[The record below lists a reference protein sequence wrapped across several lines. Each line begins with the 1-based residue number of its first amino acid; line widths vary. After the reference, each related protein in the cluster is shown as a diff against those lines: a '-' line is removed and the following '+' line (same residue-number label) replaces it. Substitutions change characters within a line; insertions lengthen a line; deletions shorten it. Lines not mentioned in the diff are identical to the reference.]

1 MPEPST
7 TTTDIA
13 MLPRPFSRLRAGPV
27 LMIAAALALTALPAL
42 AQNALPMTPRNAL
55 PATPQDVEARALKEQ
70 VQELGQKI
78 ADARVLLA
86 ETVRNQVPPT
96 VAAQLE
102 VRLSDLEAEVRGLT
116 GRIEELDFGMRRMNE
131 RLDKAMADMEFRISE
146 LEEGKGGKKGAKT
159 TAKNAKSAEAKSAEA
174 KSTDNKADGAR
185 GEEPASSGTEHPG
198 GGPAAS
204 QPQTAMANPG
214 PVKLPQGS
222 ETDQYQ
228 YAMSFLRKGQYEQ
241 ASSALQAFVAAHPNG
256 QLASNAVYWLGESF
270 YARGMFDQAAVRFAE
285 GYQKYPNGAKGP
297 DSLLKLG
304 MSLGRLNKKTEACT
318 TLAELRRKY
327 PDAPGNIQS
336 GANAARQRF
345 GCR

>member
-1 MPEPST
+1 M
-7 TTTDIA
+7 
-13 MLPRPFSRLRAGPV
+13 
-27 LMIAAALALTALPAL
+27 LMIAGALALMAPATI

-55 PATPQDVEARALKEQ
+55 PATPQDIETRALKEQ
-70 VQELGQKI
+70 VQELGQRV

-116 GRIEELDFGMRRMNE
+116 GRVEELDYGMRQMNE

-146 LEEGKGGKKGAKT
+146 LEDGKGTGGKKSTKST
-159 TAKNAKSAEAKSAEA
+159 KPSAKNSKASEAKS
-174 KSTDNKADGAR
+174 DDHDKADGAHAE
-185 GEEPASSGTEHPG
+185 GGSSSGAEHPG
-198 GGPAAS
+198 GGPAAK

-214 PVKLPQGS
+214 PVTLPPGS

-241 ASSALQAFVAAHPNG
+241 ASSALAAFVSAHPQG
-256 QLASNAVYWLGESF
+256 KLASNALYWLGESY
-270 YARGMFDQAAVRFAE
+270 YARGQFDQAAVRFAE
-285 GYQKYPNGAKGP
+285 GYQRYPDGAKGP

-304 MSLGRLNKKTEACT
+304 MSLGRLNKRTEACT
-318 TLAELRRKY
+318 TLAELRRKF
-327 PDAPGNIQS
+327 PDAPANIQS

>member
-1 MPEPST
+1 
-7 TTTDIA
+7 
-13 MLPRPFSRLRAGPV
+13 
-27 LMIAAALALTALPAL
+27 MIAGALALSAVPTV

-55 PATPQDVEARALKEQ
+55 PATPQDAEARALREQ
-70 VQELGQKI
+70 VQELGQRV

-116 GRIEELDFGMRRMNE
+116 GRIEELDFGVRKMNE

-146 LEEGKGGKKGAKT
+146 LEDGKGTGGKKTTKT
-159 TAKNAKSAEAKSAEA
+159 SKNAKAGENKAAETKS
-174 KSTDNKADGAR
+174 KDNARADGAP
-185 GEEPASSGTEHPG
+185 GASEGSAGAEHPG
-198 GGPAAS
+198 GGAS
-204 QPQTAMANPG
+204 AKPPEVAMAKPG
-214 PVKLPQGS
+214 PVTLPPGS

-228 YAMSFLRKGQYEQ
+228 FAMAFLRKGQYEQ
-241 ASSALQAFVAAHPNG
+241 ASSALAAFVAAHPKG
-256 QLASNAVYWLGESF
+256 QLASNAVYWLGESY

-285 GYQKYPNGAKGP
+285 GYQKYPDGAKGP

-304 MSLGRLNKKTEACT
+304 MSLGRLNKRSEACT
-318 TLAELRRKY
+318 SLAELRRKF
-327 PDAPGNIQS
+327 PDAPANIQS
-336 GANAARQRF
+336 GANAARERF

>member
-1 MPEPST
+1 MIPGAST

-13 MLPRPFSRLRAGPV
+13 MLPRPLRRLRAGPV
-27 LMIAAALALTALPAL
+27 LMIAGALALSAVPTI

-55 PATPQDVEARALKEQ
+55 PSTPQDVEARALRDQ
-70 VQELGQKI
+70 VQELGQRI

-116 GRIEELDFGMRRMNE
+116 GRIEELDFGMRKMNE

-146 LEEGKGGKKGAKT
+146 LEDSKGTGGKKTTK
-159 TAKNAKSAEAKSAEA
+159 TAKNAKAAEAKSADDA
-174 KSTDNKADGAR
+174 RADGAS
-185 GEEPASSGTEHPG
+185 GSSGAEHPG
-198 GGPAAS
+198 GGANAKP
-204 QPQTAMANPG
+204 PEVAMAKPG
-214 PVKLPQGS
+214 PISLPPGS

-228 YAMSFLRKGQYEQ
+228 FAMAFLRKGQYEQ
-241 ASSALQAFVAAHPNG
+241 ASSALAAFVAAHPKG
-256 QLASNAVYWLGESF
+256 QLASNAVYWLGESY

-285 GYQKYPNGAKGP
+285 GYQKYPDGAKGP

-304 MSLGRLNKKTEACT
+304 MSLGRLNKRTEACT
-318 TLAELRRKY
+318 SLAELRRKF
-327 PDAPGNIQS
+327 PDAPANIQS
-336 GANAARQRF
+336 GANAARERF

>member
-1 MPEPST
+1 M
-7 TTTDIA
+7 
-13 MLPRPFSRLRAGPV
+13 
-27 LMIAAALALTALPAL
+27 LMIAGTLALVALPTV

-55 PATPQDVEARALKEQ
+55 PSTPQDAEARALKEQ
-70 VQELGQKI
+70 VQELGQRV

-116 GRIEELDFGMRRMNE
+116 GRIEELDFNVRKTNE
-131 RLDKAMADMEFRISE
+131 RLDKAMADMEFRVSE
-146 LEEGKGGKKGAKT
+146 LEEGKGGKKTGKAGKPTAAKT
-159 TAKNAKSAEAKSAEA
+159 SEAAKAAEAHSAESGR
-174 KSTDNKADGAR
+174 ADGA
-185 GEEPASSGTEHPG
+185 SGDSGAEHPG
-198 GGPAAS
+198 GGPAS
-204 QPQTAMANPG
+204 KQTAMANPA
-214 PVKLPQGS
+214 PVKLPAGS

-228 YAMSFLRKGQYEQ
+228 YAMAFLRKGQYEQ
-241 ASSALQAFVAAHPNG
+241 ASSALAAFVAAHPNG
-256 QLASNAVYWLGESF
+256 QLASNAVYWLGESY
-270 YARGMFDQAAVRFAE
+270 YARSMFDQAAVRFAE

-318 TLAELRRKY
+318 SLAELRRKY
-327 PDAPGNIQS
+327 PDAPANIQS
-336 GANAARQRF
+336 GANAARERF